1 MRNALG
7 KRKHLFSPHSV
18 QCLPINY
25 SGTFSWQTGRVQ
37 PPPPPSPGPCPNTS
51 PFGILKIESYFFFSF
66 GKLVCFLLSLWDHR
80 NTLSLNIHK
89 HKFEKPDVGMIHR
102 NKRMPLLLTI
112 HGSWHRRVGNLPRL
126 FHSLYPVPP
135 ASRQLC
141 FL

>member
-1 MRNALG
+1 MPLG
-7 KRKHLFSPHSV
+7 KGNTCFPPTQFNAYPLITQEHLAGRQEGYSP
-18 QCLPINY
+18 LPA
-25 SGTFSWQTGRVQ
+25 SL
-37 PPPPPSPGPCPNTS
+37 GPCPNTS
-51 PFGILKIESYFFFSF
+51 PFGILKIKRYFFFSF

-112 HGSWHRRVGNLPRL
+112 HGSWHRCVGNLPRL

>member
-1 MRNALG
+1 MPLG
-7 KRKHLFSPHSV
+7 KGNTCFPPTQFNAYPFITQEHLAGRQEGYSP
-18 QCLPINY
+18 LPA
-25 SGTFSWQTGRVQ
+25 SL
-37 PPPPPSPGPCPNTS
+37 GPCPNTS
-51 PFGILKIESYFFFSF
+51 PFGILKIKRYFFFSF